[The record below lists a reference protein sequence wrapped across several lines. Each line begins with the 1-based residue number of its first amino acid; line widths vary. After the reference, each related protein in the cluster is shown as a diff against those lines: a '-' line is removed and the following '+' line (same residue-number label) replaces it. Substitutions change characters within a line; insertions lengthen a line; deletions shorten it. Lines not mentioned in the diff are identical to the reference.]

1 MIKRYYRN
9 ISLIA
14 FIAILLSIFGQ
25 TSFATN
31 QPSSWAEP
39 EIYAAIEKKLV
50 PSVLQGNYQTNI
62 KRYEYVLIALE
73 VFNLSGKTV
82 EIADSN
88 PFKDTENHPYEAD
101 IIKAYNAG
109 IIKGDGK
116 GNFFPDNNITRQ
128 EIASLVVNLLNQIS
142 PDRDFTLKGTYQY
155 ADSAQLSDWAV
166 YYVDYCFEN
175 GILNGYGGNV
185 MDPLG
190 NATIEQSIALLYR
203 LANTEHLLESVY
215 GTLILSDISL
225 EDNTPSVQIVNQ
237 FVDCYGIETF
247 NVLKELSNN
256 QNIGIIS
263 LWESSTVVAVGDNTI
278 SLNNNDFEKNIFALV
293 HNATD
298 DLLSTAFRQLLTT
311 YDRHLEPLQLFDE
324 YILKMK
330 TNEEINI
337 SVQINDTDSFNIE
350 TLGESDER
358 LVYKLYFIQNKE
370 IVQ

>member
-62 KRYEYVLIALE
+62 KRYEYVLLALE
-73 VFNLSGKTV
+73 VFNLSGKTA

-128 EIASLVVNLLNQIS
+128 EIAS
-142 PDRDFTLKGTYQY
+142 
-155 ADSAQLSDWAV
+155 W
-166 YYVDYCFEN
+166 
-175 GILNGYGGNV
+175 
-185 MDPLG
+185 
-190 NATIEQSIALLYR
+190 
-203 LANTEHLLESVY
+203 
-215 GTLILSDISL
+215 
-225 EDNTPSVQIVNQ
+225 
-237 FVDCYGIETF
+237 
-247 NVLKELSNN
+247 
-256 QNIGIIS
+256 
-263 LWESSTVVAVGDNTI
+263 
-278 SLNNNDFEKNIFALV
+278 
-293 HNATD
+293 
-298 DLLSTAFRQLLTT
+298 LLTC
-311 YDRHLEPLQLFDE
+311 
-324 YILKMK
+324 
-330 TNEEINI
+330 
-337 SVQINDTDSFNIE
+337 
-350 TLGESDER
+350 
-358 LVYKLYFIQNKE
+358 
-370 IVQ
+370 